1 MDEPA
6 QCCCID
12 YAVAAN
18 VVRCWQLYV
27 GRALVTAKIL
37 NFGVERSK
45 NVHGEQISNRYFN
58 QILQRNSPY
67 VPLVLKRKIWWV
79 SANPDTKNV
88 SGSNCVAA
96 TGAFWPKVPTIGCWG
111 DMLPT
116 CRQLSQPRFQ
126 LHQSSASQCKI
137 QSCKI

>member
-6 QCCCID
+6 QCCCVA

-18 VVRCWQLYV
+18 IAQCWQLYD

-45 NVHGEQISNRYFN
+45 NLHGERILNKYFD

-67 VPLVLKRKIWWV
+67 VPLVL
-79 SANPDTKNV
+79 
-88 SGSNCVAA
+88 
-96 TGAFWPKVPTIGCWG
+96 
-111 DMLPT
+111 
-116 CRQLSQPRFQ
+116 
-126 LHQSSASQCKI
+126 
-137 QSCKI
+137 

>member
-12 YAVAAN
+12 YAMAAI
-18 VVRCWQLYV
+18 VVRCWHLYV

-45 NVHGEQISNRYFN
+45 NVHGERISNKYFN
-58 QILQRNSPY
+58 QILQRNSTYEPM
-67 VPLVLKRKIWWV
+67 VLKRKIWWM

-88 SGSNCVAA
+88 SGSKLCRRDRGISAKSANIWLSGRHVADMSA
-96 TGAFWPKVPTIGCWG
+96 TF
-111 DMLPT
+111 
-116 CRQLSQPRFQ
+116 
-126 LHQSSASQCKI
+126 SAKYSMD
-137 QSCKI
+137 